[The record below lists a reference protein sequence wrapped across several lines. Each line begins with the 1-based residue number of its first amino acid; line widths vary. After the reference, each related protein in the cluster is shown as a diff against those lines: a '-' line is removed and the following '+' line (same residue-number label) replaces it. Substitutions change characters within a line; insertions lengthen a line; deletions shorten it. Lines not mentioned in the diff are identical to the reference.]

1 MTQSI
6 HLTVRECPGGLNM
19 RVILLAVIMLLA
31 VPFGAGADVHYF
43 SMKQVFPSG
52 KCSPVIPNFEVL
64 RAGFI
69 DGEITQ
75 YKINDSEGKV
85 VEVITSFINKER
97 DQWALVGSKTETTV
111 IFCLY
116 ASGIGSGSV
125 NSLAVKSD

>member
-1 MTQSI
+1 
-6 HLTVRECPGGLNM
+6 M
-19 RVILLAVIMLLA
+19 RVILLAVITLLA
-31 VPFGAGADVHYF
+31 MPFGAGADLHYF

-64 RAGFI
+64 RAGFV

-75 YKINDSEGKV
+75 Y
-85 VEVITSFINKER
+85 TSFINKER
-97 DQWALVGSKTETTV
+97 DQWALVGSKTETTI

-116 ASGIGSGSV
+116 ASGIGPGSV